1 MQGSDFHIHCN
12 PARFPPFTFLPL
24 AKLPAFLFQFTIMKN
39 NKISSISRILLF
51 LCAVGLTV
59 VLFVPMWRI
68 DLDAPQYPEGLRM
81 LIYANK
87 LAGNVDII
95 NGLNHYIGMKTLH
108 VEDFPEFKILPG
120 IILFFVAFFIAAALL
135 GKRKWIN
142 LSFAMFVTFGI
153 VAMIDF
159 WKWEYEYGHNL
170 NPDAAIIVPGMAYQP
185 PLIGF
190 KQLLNFGA
198 YSMPDIGGW
207 IFVAVGA
214 ILLGLVFFE
223 WKRKKSFT
231 QNSTLLPLL
240 VMAFSITALSSC
252 STKPQ
257 PLRVGQDNCN
267 FCKMTINNHR
277 FGAEIITKKGKIFK
291 FDDEHCIIGF
301 LNSKKVAQ
309 QDISGIYFIDFT
321 IPDKLVNVND
331 AVFLQCPALKSPMG
345 GNIAAFSNED
355 SLAKVFQQINGNKIS
370 WEDMQK

>member
-1 MQGSDFHIHCN
+1 
-12 PARFPPFTFLPL
+12 
-24 AKLPAFLFQFTIMKN
+24 MKS
-39 NKISSISRILLF
+39 NKISTVSRILLF
-51 LCAVGLTV
+51 LCAIGLVV

-108 VEDFPEFKILPG
+108 EADFPEFKILPW
-120 IILFFVAFFIAAALL
+120 IIIFFSALLIAAAIA

-142 LSFAMFVTFGI
+142 VIFILFVTFGV

-207 IFVAVGA
+207 IFISVGV
-214 ILLGLVFFE
+214 ILLGLVLFE
-223 WKRKKSFT
+223 WRRKKIIVAS
-231 QNSTLLPLL
+231 SSKL
-240 VMAFSITALSSC
+240 SILIIGISLAALSGC
-252 STKPQ
+252 STQPQ
-257 PLRVGQDNCN
+257 PIRIGQDNCD
-267 FCKMTINNHR
+267 FCKMTISDHR
-277 FGAEIITKKGKIFK
+277 FGAEIITKKGKVFK
-291 FDDEHCIIGF
+291 FDDEKCIIGF
-301 LNSKKVAQ
+301 LNSKKVTAEN
-309 QDISGIYFIDFT
+309 IAGIYFVDFS
-321 IPDKLVNVND
+321 IRDKLVNVD
-331 AVFLQCPALKSPMG
+331 EAHFLQCPALKSPMG

-355 SLAKVFQQINGNKIS
+355 SLANTFQQINGNKIS
-370 WEDMQK
+370 WEEMQK